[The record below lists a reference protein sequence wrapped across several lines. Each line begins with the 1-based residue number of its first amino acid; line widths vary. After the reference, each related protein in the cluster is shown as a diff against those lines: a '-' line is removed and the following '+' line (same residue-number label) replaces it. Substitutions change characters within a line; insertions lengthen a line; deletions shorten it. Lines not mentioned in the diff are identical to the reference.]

1 MIYFRFLFSHLVLR
15 NFRIKGKARYL
26 VFAFIFLVEVF
37 LFNSFSYLL
46 LYYKNIYCICRPSPF
61 ESVL

>member
-37 LFNSFSYLL
+37 LFNSFSFIYLL
-46 LYYKNIYCICRPSPF
+46 LQEY
-61 ESVL
+61 LLHL